1 MFRQH
6 EIKTKLSSTRSR
18 GVHICGVAQKYSLV
32 YKELTQTNRPVLED
46 KSEDWPV

>member
-1 MFRQH
+1 MFRKH
-6 EIKTKLSSTRSR
+6 EIKTKLGSTCSS
-18 GVHICGVAQKYSLV
+18 GYICGVVWKYSLG

>member
-6 EIKTKLSSTRSR
+6 EIKTKLSSTCASGYIFVVLYRR
-18 GVHICGVAQKYSLV
+18 TVLV
-32 YKELTQTNRPVLED
+32 KELTQTNRPVLED